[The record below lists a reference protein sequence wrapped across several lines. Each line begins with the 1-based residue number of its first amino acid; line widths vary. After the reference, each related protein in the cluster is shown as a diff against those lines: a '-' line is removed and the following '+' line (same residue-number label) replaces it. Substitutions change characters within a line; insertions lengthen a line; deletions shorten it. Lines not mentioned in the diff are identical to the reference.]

1 MEHAVSPT
9 ASTPQQSLNKRLA
22 QWSWKEIV
30 SGQLWPISAAIA
42 LIIACVFA
50 LSALAERMEQV
61 IVKQGKDALTA
72 DLTFRSSNPIPEA
85 LQASA
90 VELGLIQSQQVN
102 YATMAFSDSDMQLV
116 SVKAV
121 ESNYPLRGDLT
132 LQGQDTTNSVQPN
145 QLWLEP
151 RIMSMLNVSIGDTV
165 TIGDADFQVS
175 GEIADEPGLNFN
187 PFQQMPTVLI
197 HYSDVEKT
205 GAIQL
210 GSRVRYVNFYEGDEQ
225 QLSSLKQ
232 SIEITP
238 SDSWRDQG
246 SASRTNEIFD
256 RTTQYLS
263 LTVAIVILMAATT
276 LVLTCQ
282 HYVNGRRKTIAML
295 KSIGASKA
303 WITRWLAIQ
312 VALLL
317 SLGTVGGLIFGFGLE
332 VLLRIPLVD
341 LLPDPLPSYGIAPV
355 AVAII
360 TCVLIGVPALG
371 IPLTN
376 LVNTSAV
383 NVLQPAAQQG
393 NKAHWGLVLVPILP
407 LLFVYASNTLVW
419 IVLVAIGVLFVL
431 LAAISVLLS
440 KAIGKA
446 KWGPAMALAIS
457 RLNRSSRASGLQFGA
472 LALSL
477 MLLSIIWLVRS
488 DLLGDWQRTLP
499 ANAPNA
505 FAINIAD
512 YEVDQYI
519 GQLDQQGIDRSK
531 AFPIIRGRL
540 AEINGLDAKQVA
552 DEKGDTDAVRRELN
566 LTWSDGIPDYNVVR
580 DGAWTMT
587 NGVSVESEVADN
599 LGLKIGDSLRFVIN
613 AQPIEATVNSIR
625 IVDWREMKPNF
636 YFIFTPDL
644 MTDISS
650 SYMVS
655 FRVDDSDQDFV
666 KDLSSNHPTVSLL
679 DVRKM
684 GEKIQELLGQ
694 IVWSITVLAALGVIA
709 GLLLIFTL
717 LRLSLSQRQLE
728 IRLYR
733 TLGASRKRIAN
744 TIWCEYG
751 LMALIAG
758 VVASFGAEIAVG
770 SLMKF
775 GFDLTPTLHVGLW
788 VVLPILTFVI
798 LATVVNTLIK
808 QLLLPVKNGSI

>member
-1 MEHAVSPT
+1 MEQV
-9 ASTPQQSLNKRLA
+9 ASHVDSQAPVALNKRLA
-22 QWSWKEIV
+22 QWSWKEIL

-72 DLTFRSSNPIPEA
+72 DLVFRSSNPIPEQLTLA
-85 LQASA
+85 AQNQN
-90 VELGLIQSQQVN
+90 VTQSQQIE
-102 YATMAFSDSDMQLV
+102 YATMAFSENEMQLV

-121 ESNYPLRGDLT
+121 ESNYPLRGNLT
-132 LQGQDTTNSVQPN
+132 LTGDTTSSEVLPN

-151 RIMSMLNVSIGDTV
+151 RIFSMLEVAVGDTV
-165 TIGDADFQVS
+165 TLGDAEFVVS
-175 GEIADEPGLNFN
+175 GEISDEPGLNFN

-210 GSRVRYVNFYEGDEQ
+210 GSRVRYVNFYEGDAEQ
-225 QLSSLKQ
+225 LDALKQ
-232 SIEITP
+232 SIELTP
-238 SDSWRDQG
+238 SDRWRDQG
-246 SASRTNEIFD
+246 SGSRTNEIFD

-295 KSIGASKA
+295 KSIGATKA
-303 WITRWLAIQ
+303 WISRWLTIQ

-317 SLGTVGGLIFGFGLE
+317 ALGTGLGLIFGYGLE

-341 LLPDPLPSYGIAPV
+341 LLPDPLPSYGVAPV
-355 AVAII
+355 AISII
-360 TCVLIGVPALG
+360 TCILIGVPALG
-371 IPLTN
+371 IPLLN
-376 LVNTSAV
+376 LINTSAV
-383 NVLQPAAQQG
+383 NVLQPAAESTS
-393 NKAHWGLVLVPILP
+393 KARWSLILVPLVPMAI
-407 LLFVYASNTLVW
+407 VYSSNTMVW
-419 IVLVAIGVLFVL
+419 IVLVAIAILFVA

-440 KAIGKA
+440 KALGKA

-457 RLNRSSRASGLQFGA
+457 RLNRSSKASGLQFGA

-488 DLLGDWQRTLP
+488 DLLNDWQRTLP

-512 YEVDQYI
+512 YEVDQYVA
-519 GQLDQQGIDRSK
+519 QLDQQNIERSQ

-540 AEINGLDAKQVA
+540 TEINGGNAREIAEQN
-552 DEKGDTDAVRRELN
+552 GDTDAVRRELN
-566 LTWSDGIPDYNVVR
+566 LTWSDSIPDYNEVR
-580 DGAWTMT
+580 DGAWTQT

-599 LGLKIGDSLRFVIN
+599 LGLTIGDELTFVIN
-613 AQPIEATVNSIR
+613 AVPVTAIVNSIR

-636 YFIFTPDL
+636 YFIFTPNL
-644 MTDISS
+644 MEAVSA

-655 FRVDDSDQDFV
+655 FRVDEQDQSFI
-666 KDLSSNHPTVSLL
+666 KELSSNHPTVSLL

-733 TLGASRKRIAN
+733 TLGASRKRIAT

-775 GFDLTPTLHVGLW
+775 GFELTPSLHLGLW
-788 VVLPILTFVI
+788 IILPILTFAI
-798 LATVVNTLIK
+798 LATVVNSLIK
-808 QLLLPVKNGSI
+808 QLLLPVKNGAL